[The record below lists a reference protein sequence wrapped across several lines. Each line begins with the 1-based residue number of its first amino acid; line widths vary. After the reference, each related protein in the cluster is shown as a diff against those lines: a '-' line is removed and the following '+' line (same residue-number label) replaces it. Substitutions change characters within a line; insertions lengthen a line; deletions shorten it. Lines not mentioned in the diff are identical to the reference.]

1 MYKIMNHVNGLEII
15 FIVIILSITMP
26 LNAQTEA
33 SRPNPEFL
41 YPEFSICRVL
51 LKNGNNESMMLNYN
65 ILTEKMIFIADDKQY
80 EIVNPGMVDTIFMQ
94 GSRFIPVGKGFYEV
108 LITEQV
114 SLLVQH
120 KGKLLPPGKPSGYG
134 GTSQVSNTRMV
145 SSLQRSDGYY
155 KMNIPSDYKV
165 LDNPVY
171 WISIKSVIHSFI
183 NKGQFLKIFPEKNGD
198 LKKYIKQNRIKFDK
212 QSDILNIVE
221 YTNTLFR

>member
-1 MYKIMNHVNGLEII
+1 MDQVNSLEII
-15 FIVIILSITMP
+15 FIVIILSISLP
-26 LNAQTEA
+26 LNSQTDA
-33 SRPNPEFL
+33 SRSNPEFL
-41 YPEFSICRVL
+41 YPEFSICKVL

-94 GSRFIPVGKGFYEV
+94 GSRFMPVGKGFYEV
-108 LITEQV
+108 LITEQI

-120 KGKLLPPGKPSGYG
+120 KGKLLPPGKPAGYG

-145 SSLQRSDGYY
+145 SSLQRSDGNY

-183 NKGQFLKIFPEKNGD
+183 SKGQFLKIFPEKNGD
-198 LKKYIKQNRIKFDK
+198 LKKYIKQNRIKFDNQPDMVMLVK
-212 QSDILNIVE
+212 YCNDLYS
-221 YTNTLFR
+221 